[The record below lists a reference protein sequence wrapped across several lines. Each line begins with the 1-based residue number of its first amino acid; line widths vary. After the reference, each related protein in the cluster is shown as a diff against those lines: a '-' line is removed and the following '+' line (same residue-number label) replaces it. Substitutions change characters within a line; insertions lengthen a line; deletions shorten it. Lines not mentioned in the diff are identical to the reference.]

1 MASIVRRSRVEDY
14 ARWETVYR
22 AAASESARQAAGW
35 RDQQVF
41 RNPDDPNEVVILS
54 EVDDLEQALAYA
66 QSAEVRRRQRA
77 SGLLDV
83 TYYYPE
89 T

>member
-14 ARWETVYR
+14 ARWKAVYQ
-22 AAASESARQAAGW
+22 AGEAARQAAGW
-35 RDQQVF
+35 RDQEVF
-41 RNPDDPNEVVILS
+41 RNPDDPNEIVILT
-54 EVDDLEQALAYA
+54 EVDDVERARAYA
-66 QSAEVRRRQRA
+66 ESEDVRRRQRA
-77 SGLLDV
+77 SGLMET

>member
-14 ARWETVYR
+14 ARWKTVYQ
-22 AAASESARQAAGW
+22 AGEAARQAAGW
-35 RDQQVF
+35 QDRQVF
-41 RNPDDPNEVVILS
+41 RNPEDPNEIVILT
-54 EVDDLEQALAYA
+54 EVDDLERARAYVE
-66 QSAEVRRRQRA
+66 SEEVRRRQRA
-77 SGLLDV
+77 SGLLET